1 MGRVSV
7 IAMISG
13 DELRRCN
20 FNSSFFDRE
29 KQTALVYKI
38 FKLLKLFFCTL
49 KVPAVSVFWSVFTGV
64 KIAS

>member
-1 MGRVSV
+1 M
-7 IAMISG
+7 IAIISG

-29 KQTALVYKI
+29 RQSALVYKK
-38 FKLLKLFFCTL
+38 FKQLKLSFCTL
-49 KVPAVSVFWSVFTGV
+49 KVQVVSVFGSVFTGV

>member
-1 MGRVSV
+1 M

-29 KQTALVYKI
+29 RQSAFVYKI
-38 FKLLKLFFCTL
+38 FKQLKLSFCTL
-49 KVPAVSVFWSVFTGV
+49 KVPVVSVFGFVFTGI
-64 KIAS
+64 KLAS